1 MGRAALILVLSLG
14 LSAAAVQ
21 ADCPSGD
28 LPGSTARCDAGDG
41 EACAKLGAMYRTDGQ
56 GVVRDEPRALEL
68 YRKGCSLGS
77 TSSCTSFREMY
88 GQGRGV
94 KGEPGEPS

>member
-1 MGRAALILVLSLG
+1 MGRAALILLVSLALSPV
-14 LSAAAVQ
+14 AVR

-28 LPGSTARCDAGDG
+28 LAGCTTQCDAGDG
-41 EACAKLGAMYRTDGQ
+41 EACSKLGAMYRTDGR
-56 GVVRDEPRALEL
+56 GVVRDEHRALEL

-77 TSSCTSFREMY
+77 TSSCSSFREMY

-94 KGEPGEPS
+94 KGERGEQ